1 MEYPGRGEPLV
12 NSPNV
17 DKGITAL
24 AINISLNSYIENI
37 EKKYHTFSKEHYK
50 QQIGQ
55 KAADRVIYICICI
68 LYIYI
73 HIYILYIYIYSHKH
87 TFYKKRYII

>member
-1 MEYPGRGEPLV
+1 MMEYPGRGDPLV

-50 QQIGQ
+50 Q
-55 KAADRVIYICICI
+55 K
-68 LYIYI
+68 
-73 HIYILYIYIYSHKH
+73 
-87 TFYKKRYII
+87 